1 MEEHTSAEP
10 GAAENTP
17 EPRRVRLDERA
28 VRVLAHPLRSRLLT
42 RLRTEGPATATAL
55 AAALATNTGATSYH
69 LRKLA
74 EVGLVEET
82 GQGTGRQRWWRAAH
96 DMHSWSVADV
106 AGDPDAEAAVEWLQ
120 DQQLRH
126 YTDLVQR
133 WAEERSQWPLEWR
146 DAAGASDYALHLT
159 PGQLTRMQR
168 EVYEVVERY
177 RAEGLAEP
185 PGSERVVFLMHACPE
200 PGRRGGEP
208 R

>member
-1 MEEHTSAEP
+1 
-10 GAAENTP
+10 
-17 EPRRVRLDERA
+17 
-28 VRVLAHPLRSRLLT
+28 VLAHPLRSRLLT
-42 RLRTEGPATATAL
+42 RLRSEGPATATSL

-82 GQGTGRQRWWRAAH
+82 EQGTGRQRWWRAAH
-96 DMHSWSVADV
+96 DMHAWSVADV

-120 DQQLRH
+120 DNQLRF

-133 WAEERSQWPLEWR
+133 WAAERSQWPLEWR

-159 PGQLTRMQR
+159 PAQLTRMHG
-168 EVYEVVERY
+168 ELAEVVERY

-185 PGSERVVFLMHACPE
+185 PGSVRVVFLMHAFPE
-200 PGRRGGEP
+200 PGRLGEP